1 MLTPDHCT
9 IVTYLIRGCKMC
21 FLYYTYSKCIKFEKI
36 NKGHTV
42 GVIMV
47 TLNALRPR
55 RLIDTL
61 RLSSHVSR
69 NKMGDSDDEG
79 RGERRSKFARE
90 RSDSERG
97 MMKRSG
103 RYHDDY
109 HEGGRREKRRPP
121 SPTFSRGGRA
131 DSPPLYGHG
140 SKRMKR
146 EHWLG

>member
-1 MLTPDHCT
+1 MLLLWFSELSPPPALDSHASCT
-9 IVTYLIRGCKMC
+9 
-21 FLYYTYSKCIKFEKI
+21 
-36 NKGHTV
+36 
-42 GVIMV
+42 
-47 TLNALRPR
+47 
-55 RLIDTL
+55 
-61 RLSSHVSR
+61 LSDHVSR

-103 RYHDDY
+103 RYHNDY

-146 EHWLG
+146 EHW